1 MRTPSPP
8 GGSSGMLSP
17 GQTKPLGV
25 SSTPGSFQVNTYFG
39 IFSDFQATLTLCR
52 QKSGV
57 FGVFWPFWVFWGFFC
72 HFLATFGQGYQILD
86 FAKSGVLGVFL
97 KFFLGNFATFW
108 HFLQLFFATFGKGCK
123 ILDSRSSSMRT
134 PLPLGDSSGLL
145 SLGQTTPESFQV
157 NTV

>member
-57 FGVFWPFWVFWGFFC
+57 FGVFWPFWVFLGFFC

-97 KFFLGNFATFW
+97 KFFFGKFCNFLALSATFFCNFW
-108 HFLQLFFATFGKGCK
+108 EGLQDFRQQEFIYENSFA
-123 ILDSRSSSMRT
+123 
-134 PLPLGDSSGLL
+134 PW
-145 SLGQTTPESFQV
+145 
-157 NTV
+157 

>member
-57 FGVFWPFWVFWGFFC
+57 FGVFWPFWVFLGFFC

-97 KFFLGNFATFW
+97 KFFFGEILQLFGTFCNF
-108 HFLQLFFATFGKGCK
+108 FLQLLGRAARFQIVGVHLWELLCPLVTHQVCYPQGKLHQK
-123 ILDSRSSSMRT
+123 AFR
-134 PLPLGDSSGLL
+134 
-145 SLGQTTPESFQV
+145 
-157 NTV
+157 